1 MVNAAAGWYPVDDG
15 RLRYWDGEAWTDHF
29 HAGTTTAG
37 SPIRQAGAAAVNRLI
52 DTSAVHDPEA
62 VWQSTGRPLTGIGA
76 GRYRLT
82 HHYLFFEKGA
92 LRTDSQQV
100 PISAVVDVDVRQS
113 MSQKA
118 RGVFTVLVHIQRA
131 QGIEIVTMDDIPDGR
146 EAQRLIND
154 TAHQARLAIQ
164 QRTNTHRY
172 ENTHLVGHVG
182 QLPGIQA
189 TNLPAPNVPAALP
202 PGGPGQATETDSDP
216 IEQLRRLGE
225 LRDAGIVTDEEFAA
239 KKAEMLRRL

>member
-1 MVNAAAGWYPVDDG
+1 MANAAAGWYPIDDG
-15 RLRYWDGEAWTDHF
+15 RLRYWDGDAWTEHF
-29 HAGTTTAG
+29 HEDPSKSVG
-37 SPIRQAGAAAVNRLI
+37 PIRQAGVAAVGRLI

-62 VWQSTGRPLTGIGA
+62 IWRSTGRPLTGIGA

-82 HHYLFFEKGA
+82 RHYLFFEKGA

-113 MSQKA
+113 VSQKA
-118 RGVFTVLVHIQRA
+118 RGVFTVVVHVQRSR
-131 QGIEIVTMDDIPDGR
+131 GIEIVTMDDIPDGR

-154 TAHQARLAIQ
+154 TAHQARLSIQ
-164 QRTNTHRY
+164 QHANTHRY

-182 QLPGIQA
+182 QVPGAQF
-189 TNLPAPNVPAALP
+189 PSVPPALP
-202 PGGPGQATETDSDP
+202 TGSPQQAIEAEPDP

-225 LRDAGIVTDEEFAA
+225 LRDAGIVTEEEFAA
-239 KKAEMLRRL
+239 KKAEVLRRF

>member
-1 MVNAAAGWYPVDDG
+1 MNATAGWYPVDDG
-15 RLRYWDGEAWTDHF
+15 RLRYWDGEAWTEHF
-29 HAGTTTAG
+29 HAGPTTTA
-37 SPIRQAGAAAVNRLI
+37 SPIRQAGAAAVGRLV
-52 DTSAVHDPEA
+52 DTSAGHDPEA

-82 HHYLFFEKGA
+82 RHYLFFEKGA

-118 RGVFTVLVHIQRA
+118 RGVFTVVVHIQRA
-131 QGIEIVTMDDIPDGR
+131 RGIEIVTMDDIPDGR
-146 EAQRLIND
+146 AAQRLINE

-164 QRTNTHRY
+164 QHANTHRY

-182 QLPGIQA
+182 QVPGLQ
-189 TNLPAPNVPAALP
+189 VPSVAAALP
-202 PGGPGQATETDSDP
+202 PGAPQQATKADSDP

-225 LRDAGIVTDEEFAA
+225 LRDAGIVTEEEFTA
-239 KKAEMLRRL
+239 KKAEVLRRL

>member
-1 MVNAAAGWYPVDDG
+1 MNAAAGWYPVDG
-15 RLRYWDGEAWTDHF
+15 GKLRYWDGEAWTEHF
-29 HAGTTTAG
+29 HAGPTTTAG
-37 SPIRQAGAAAVNRLI
+37 PIRQAGAAAVGRLI

-62 VWQSTGRPLTGIGA
+62 LWQSTGRPLTGIGA

-82 HHYLFFEKGA
+82 RHYLFFEKGA

-118 RGVFTVLVHIQRA
+118 RGVFTVVVHIQRA
-131 QGIEIVTMDDIPDGR
+131 RGIEIVTMDDIPDGR
-146 EAQRLIND
+146 EAQRLINE

-164 QRTNTHRY
+164 QHTNTHRY

-182 QLPGIQA
+182 QVPGVQV
-189 TNLPAPNVPAALP
+189 PNVPAALP
-202 PGGPGQATETDSDP
+202 PGAPQQTTDADSDP

-225 LRDAGIVTDEEFAA
+225 LKDAGIVTEEEFTA
-239 KKAEMLRRL
+239 KKAEMLKRL